1 MSIRTKSPI
10 SSGGDS
16 QFSPRAPPFSRFTSG
31 LNHDEGEDD
40 SIKPIFVSLFSEGG
54 RLQKEIKYVESNLGL
69 GAGSTSEMIIQ
80 TPSDDGGTSSIL
92 TAEALLSHLE
102 ILQKASKVVV
112 EQDDVYVFPVYQ
124 ADFSRV
130 KLEYLFCFLFF
141 TGLGR

>member
-1 MSIRTKSPI
+1 M
-10 SSGGDS
+10 
-16 QFSPRAPPFSRFTSG
+16 
-31 LNHDEGEDD
+31 
-40 SIKPIFVSLFSEGG
+40 
-54 RLQKEIKYVESNLGL
+54 ESNLGL

-124 ADFSRV
+124 ADFSRLN
-130 KLEYLFCFLFF
+130 LEYLFIIFFFLQ
-141 TGLGR
+141 GLDVEGSVQRSNHSYLGGSDDQ

>member
-1 MSIRTKSPI
+1 M
-10 SSGGDS
+10 
-16 QFSPRAPPFSRFTSG
+16 
-31 LNHDEGEDD
+31 
-40 SIKPIFVSLFSEGG
+40 
-54 RLQKEIKYVESNLGL
+54 ESNLGL

-130 KLEYLFCFLFF
+130 NFFSFF

>member
-1 MSIRTKSPI
+1 M
-10 SSGGDS
+10 
-16 QFSPRAPPFSRFTSG
+16 
-31 LNHDEGEDD
+31 
-40 SIKPIFVSLFSEGG
+40 
-54 RLQKEIKYVESNLGL
+54 ESNLGL

-130 KLEYLFCFLFF
+130 NFF
-141 TGLGR
+141 SFFYRAWTLKDLCNAQTIPISEVQMINKVSFFSFPIR